1 MIGCNPALGCECY
14 GLREQNPWPGID
26 ITNQNLMKY
35 WIGVEKMPEI
45 EQAFRRN
52 ENFVFRQIDDETILV
67 PIKNNVGDMGS
78 IYNLNEVGAFVW
90 EHLDGANTLLDIK
103 TMVAEEF
110 EVVPED
116 AERDLVEFIGQLEQ
130 IEAVFVMPGVK

>member
-1 MIGCNPALGCECY
+1 MPA
-14 GLREQNPWPGID
+14 
-26 ITNQNLMKY
+26 
-35 WIGVEKMPEI
+35 I
-45 EQAFRRN
+45 EQSFRRN

-90 EHLDGANTLLDIK
+90 EHLDGDNTLLDIK

-110 EVVPED
+110 EVAPED
-116 AERDLVEFIGQLEQ
+116 AEKDLMEFIGQLAE
-130 IEAVFVMPGVK
+130 IEAVFKI